1 MNEEDIINE
10 YGIEFAIE
18 TVVQKISQEIDKYKE
33 AKDEQ
38 SAKKLAELLE
48 DRRKIY
54 TNDKETIRK
63 YVKINGGI

>member
-33 AKDEQ
+33 AKDEKY
-38 SAKKLAELLE
+38 AKKLAELLE

-63 YVKINGGI
+63 YVKFNGGI